1 MRRGVLGCVLSCV
14 LLQCGCRHLSPPQTT
29 LVPPV
34 VDAEVNHF
42 IEIVSQL
49 RQLQIGVNAPELAW
63 MAPEWHQQART
74 HLQDAK
80 RYFAHYQFAP
90 NKRVEPIGVFSQRSY
105 YQATLDALTDSRD
118 ALEQA
123 LVTQQLAQTIFADAL
138 ANQQQLN
145 QLAYAT
151 LLQPQAWQLEQ
162 RLRGLVRLAAEP
174 VPLQVQQQQDQLLA
188 EQQQLTQQLIQYW
201 HAQS

>member
-14 LLQCGCRHLSPPQTT
+14 LLQCGCRHLAPPQATFALTT
-29 LVPPV
+29 
-34 VDAEVNHF
+34 VDAEANPFV
-42 IEIVSQL
+42 EIVGQL
-49 RQLQIGVNAPELAW
+49 TQLQVKVNAPELAW

-74 HLQDAK
+74 HLQEAE
-80 RYFAHYQFAP
+80 RYFAYYQFEP

-105 YQATLDALTDSRD
+105 YQATLDALTDSRE

-138 ANQQQLN
+138 AKQQQLN
-145 QLAYAT
+145 QLAHAT

-162 RLRGLVRLAAEP
+162 RLRSLVLLAAEP
-174 VPLQVQQQQDQLLA
+174 VPLPVQQQQAQLLA

-201 HAQS
+201 QAQS